1 MRAARPIT
9 YDKALARME
18 ALCARSE
25 QCSYDIMTKLL
36 RTGLSRDDIDRVMQ
50 SLTERRFV
58 DDARFAAAYVRD
70 KYRFAR
76 WGRRKIAMGLRTK
89 RIDSGTVGHALE
101 EAVDQDEYVSVL
113 RDLLRAKARTI
124 AEGNSYEGRTKLFRF
139 AASRGYETDL
149 IVRQIKSDGS
159 LWPV

>member
-1 MRAARPIT
+1 
-9 YDKALARME
+9 ME

-50 SLTERRFV
+50 SLTDKRFV
-58 DDARFAAAYVRD
+58 DDVRFAAAYVRD

-76 WGRRKIAMGLRTK
+76 WGRRKIAMALRAK
-89 RIDSGTVGHALE
+89 RIDSGTVGRALD
-101 EAVDQDEYVSVL
+101 EAVDQDEYVAVL
-113 RDLLRAKARTI
+113 RDLMRAKARTI
-124 AEGNSYEGRTKLFRF
+124 TEGNSYEGRTKLFRF

-149 IVRQIKSDGS
+149 IVRQIKCDDS
-159 LWPV
+159 LWPA